1 MPVRGQAGGYSQCR
15 KALPRV
21 DHETNTEAKEAVRI
35 YWLCSKACICHPLA
49 ASETMDQ
56 WTDWTIRWYHSSILS
71 PRCLPLGGAVLHKF
85 KGYPFISLVTYSY
98 IVRSPSFHNPNYQD
112 DRISDIFIIF
122 SKGGG
127 LTTQP
132 HLQCP
137 NTNGT
142 GYSEVSSMEATV

>member
-1 MPVRGQAGGYSQCR
+1 MNRLDNKVVSLFYFIT
-15 KALPRV
+15 KMFALG
-21 DHETNTEAKEAVRI
+21 
-35 YWLCSKACICHPLA
+35 
-49 ASETMDQ
+49 
-56 WTDWTIRWYHSSILS
+56 
-71 PRCLPLGGAVLHKF
+71 GGAVLHKF